1 MEIVNRGDAM
11 NLNEV
16 AAMSA
21 AQDIIERAQST
32 SALEQRALAIVDLSV
47 ELHRKAIDLRLQAE
61 EILKEIRYG
70 LK

>member
-1 MEIVNRGDAM
+1 MEVINGGNTVNLHEA
-11 NLNEV
+11 

-21 AQDIIERAQST
+21 AQDIIEQAQST
-32 SALEQRALAIVDLSV
+32 SALEQRALAIVNLSI

-61 EILKEIRYG
+61 EILKEIRFG

>member
-1 MEIVNRGDAM
+1 M

-16 AAMSA
+16 AAMNA
-21 AQDIIERAQST
+21 AQDIIEQAQST
-32 SALEQRALAIVDLSV
+32 SALEQRALAIVNLSV

>member
-1 MEIVNRGDAM
+1 M
-11 NLNEV
+11 NLHEA

-21 AQDIIERAQST
+21 AKDVIEQAQTT
-32 SALEQRALAIVDLSV
+32 SALEQRALAIVNLSIDL
-47 ELHRKAIDLRLQAE
+47 HKRAIDLRLQAE

>member
-1 MEIVNRGDAM
+1 MAVINGGNTV
-11 NLNEV
+11 NLNEA

-21 AQDIIERAQST
+21 AQDIIEQAQST
-32 SALEQRALAIVDLSV
+32 SALEQRALAIVNLSV
-47 ELHRKAIDLRLQAE
+47 ELHKKAIDLRLQAE

>member
-21 AQDIIERAQST
+21 AQDVIEQAQTT
-32 SALEQRALAIVDLSV
+32 SALEQRALAIVNLSIDL
-47 ELHRKAIDLRLQAE
+47 HKRAIDLRLQAE
-61 EILKEIRYG
+61 EILKEIRFQ
-70 LK
+70 

>member
-21 AQDIIERAQST
+21 AQDVIEQAQTT
-32 SALEQRALAIVDLSV
+32 SALEQRALAIVNLSI
-47 ELHRKAIDLRLQAE
+47 ELHKKAIDLRLQAE
-61 EILKEIRYG
+61 EILKEIRFQ
-70 LK
+70 

>member
-1 MEIVNRGDAM
+1 M
-11 NLNEV
+11 NLNEA

-21 AQDIIERAQST
+21 AQDIIEQAQST
-32 SALEQRALAIVDLSV
+32 SALEQRALAIVNLSI
-47 ELHRKAIDLRLQAE
+47 ELHRKDLRLQAE